1 MDKRR
6 FERVWNQ
13 LRGKKPHM
21 EQFLDEVRL
30 TGIRGFDGVRIPF
43 NYPVTVLAG
52 GNATGKTTVLFA
64 AACAYKVPGAGYW
77 DFRPATLF
85 PNYLP
90 KKGERRDDLH
100 PVNIDYEFTAQSG
113 RLSMRW
119 RRGKKWNQSFFGRKG
134 AEQPR
139 RPVYL
144 RTLSNLTNPT
154 EVRSVLQM
162 QRSSAVP
169 EEKPLTPAQ
178 ITFAQN
184 LLPFDYSEVT
194 DLTSSNKNL
203 LFATQKSG
211 TAYSEF
217 HMAAGERTLFR
228 ISKDIVQLR
237 DALVLVDEIEAG
249 LHPWVQRTLMLH
261 LQQLALRNDL
271 QIIVTSHSPIILD
284 SVPPEGRI
292 FLDRDRDGNVVLN
305 PPYRDIIQNA
315 FYGRQQDRINV
326 LCEDHAA
333 EAILRG
339 VIDDLAA
346 EGNFMHESVQIGRD
360 TGANEFPTHTAAIRK
375 FNSLENF
382 IFILDGDQRNTD
394 VASRMRRNAPDN
406 DLSIFYLP
414 SDFAPEVWIWE
425 RLKQSGS
432 AFADPLG
439 FNPQQ
444 LASEIQKFDS
454 TYDHADGSVAEV
466 AKEKLDQLGEMQNRT
481 ASEICRIVARVEA
494 ADPKSPLQSL
504 INDLKDVVIRWRAD

>member
-1 MDKRR
+1 
-6 FERVWNQ
+6 
-13 LRGKKPHM
+13 
-21 EQFLDEVRL
+21 
-30 TGIRGFDGVRIPF
+30 
-43 NYPVTVLAG
+43 
-52 GNATGKTTVLFA
+52 
-64 AACAYKVPGAGYW
+64 
-77 DFRPATLF
+77 
-85 PNYLP
+85 
-90 KKGERRDDLH
+90 
-100 PVNIDYEFTAQSG
+100 
-113 RLSMRW
+113 
-119 RRGKKWNQSFFGRKG
+119 
-134 AEQPR
+134 
-139 RPVYL
+139 
-144 RTLSNLTNPT
+144 
-154 EVRSVLQM
+154 M

-346 EGNFMHESVQIGRD
+346 EGNFMHESVQIDAIQVQMNSPRILPQF
-360 TGANEFPTHTAAIRK
+360 AN
-375 FNSLENF
+375 S
-382 IFILDGDQRNTD
+382 
-394 VASRMRRNAPDN
+394 
-406 DLSIFYLP
+406 
-414 SDFAPEVWIWE
+414 
-425 RLKQSGS
+425 
-432 AFADPLG
+432 
-439 FNPQQ
+439 
-444 LASEIQKFDS
+444 
-454 TYDHADGSVAEV
+454 
-466 AKEKLDQLGEMQNRT
+466 
-481 ASEICRIVARVEA
+481 
-494 ADPKSPLQSL
+494 
-504 INDLKDVVIRWRAD
+504 IRWKISYLYSMATSGIQTWLRGCGGMHPTTIFRSFICPPILLLKFGFGND